1 MNEITSITT
10 SVVTNMMSTSVC
22 VEWRTTPA
30 EFRVLRGDED
40 HQIRIAVIIL
50 TQVPTV

>member
-10 SVVTNMMSTSVC
+10 SVTNMMSTSVC

-30 EFRVLRGDED
+30 EFGSCVETK
-40 HQIRIAVIIL
+40 IIKSASPLSSL